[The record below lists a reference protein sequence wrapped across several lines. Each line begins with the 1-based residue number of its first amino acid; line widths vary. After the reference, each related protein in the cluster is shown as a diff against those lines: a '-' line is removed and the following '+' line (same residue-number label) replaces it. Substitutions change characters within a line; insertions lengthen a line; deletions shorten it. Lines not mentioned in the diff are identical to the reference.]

1 MTNAQEPTDTTAA
14 LPSGATNAV
23 EDAAAPS
30 NTVIIRH
37 GGQTVVKPRNVVE
50 VKARADRPHFV
61 YNRVYVG
68 LAKGP
73 CEEYSIDRDT
83 SVLTRDSTVADF
95 MKKPYALIPQ
105 AEGNNNTYLLVVPKW
120 IDYRAG
126 WLETQTETYNIYRV
140 DHYAAWAG
148 LVPEEL
154 REELD
159 LKPRFSTLKIQGDY
173 LVGSE
178 GELDDAWTRYRDS
191 LLRREEGV
199 GIRIGSSRSARFNL
213 ASRLVEDGVIPWTSK
228 PVEQRW
234 KWQTDIKLRPYQ
246 QEAFDL
252 FLKNGAMTLV
262 YPFGGGKSFFGVHV
276 AACISGRT
284 LVVVPS
290 LSLISVW
297 QKYIMEHF
305 LPDRRGS
312 RPSVGLFY
320 GAKKEKHKDITIATY
335 DSALAHL
342 TKKEKYDLL
351 IFDESHHFPAETY
364 SRLAFLNARYR
375 LSLSGSPHREDGRSE
390 LIYVLGGAPYGSD
403 WERLFKEGWV
413 KRPEVYLHVTSTKL
427 MLLKS
432 LLEEKLKGPTMVFC
446 DTIAIGED
454 ASRLTGLPYIHGRHS
469 LKERAEMVRKHP
481 RFIASRIFDEGI
493 DLPDIK
499 NIIEIDFLGGSRRQQ
514 LQRVGRLMHS
524 VLEGAEYH
532 LLMSPEELAKYGKRL
547 YGLYSRNFRVSVV
560 TEEQQQ
566 G

>member
-1 MTNAQEPTDTTAA
+1 MTNAQEEKAGTTAP
-14 LPSGATNAV
+14 PSGATNAA
-23 EDAAAPS
+23 EDAVAS
-30 NTVIIRH
+30 SSTIIRH
-37 GGQTVVKPRNVVE
+37 EGQTVVKQRNVAE

-105 AEGNNNTYLLVVPKW
+105 AEGNTYLLVVPKW
-120 IDYRAG
+120 IDYKAG
-126 WLETQTETYNIYRV
+126 WLETQTETYNIYKV
-140 DHYAAWAG
+140 DHYATWAG

-159 LKPRFSTLKIQGDY
+159 LKPRFLTLKIQGDY

-178 GELDDAWTRYRDS
+178 DELDDAWIRYRDS
-191 LLRREEGV
+191 LLRREEGI
-199 GIRIGSSRSARFNL
+199 GIRIKPSRASRFNL

-234 KWQTDIKLRPYQ
+234 KWQTDIQLRPYQ
-246 QEAFDL
+246 QEAFDF

-262 YPFGGGKSFFGVHV
+262 YPFGGGKSFFGVYV

-305 LPDRRGS
+305 PDSGS

-342 TKKEKYDLL
+342 TKEKYELL

-364 SRLAFLNARYR
+364 SRLAFLDARYR

-454 ASRLTGLPYIHGRHS
+454 TSRITGLPYIHGRHS
-469 LKERAEMVRKHP
+469 LKERSELVRKHP

-560 TEEQQQ
+560 TEQQ

>member
-1 MTNAQEPTDTTAA
+1 M
-14 LPSGATNAV
+14 
-23 EDAAAPS
+23 
-30 NTVIIRH
+30 
-37 GGQTVVKPRNVVE
+37 VKQRNVAE

-105 AEGNNNTYLLVVPKW
+105 AEGNTYLLVVPKW
-120 IDYRAG
+120 IDYKAG
-126 WLETQTETYNIYRV
+126 WLETQTETYNIYKV
-140 DHYAAWAG
+140 DHYATWAG

-159 LKPRFSTLKIQGDY
+159 LKPRFLTLKIQGDY

-178 GELDDAWTRYRDS
+178 DELDDAWIRYRDS
-191 LLRREEGV
+191 LLRREEGI
-199 GIRIGSSRSARFNL
+199 GIRIKPSRASRFNL

-234 KWQTDIKLRPYQ
+234 KWQTDIQLRPYQ
-246 QEAFDL
+246 QEAFDF

-262 YPFGGGKSFFGVHV
+262 YPFGGGKSFFGVYV

-305 LPDRRGS
+305 PDSGS

-342 TKKEKYDLL
+342 TKEKYELL

-364 SRLAFLNARYR
+364 SRLAFLDARYR

-454 ASRLTGLPYIHGRHS
+454 TSRITGLPYIHGRHS
-469 LKERAEMVRKHP
+469 LKERSELVRKHP

-560 TEEQQQ
+560 TEQQ